1 MKVLLAQTCLALTL
15 PFVTPWAATAQE
27 HGNPRSAEQLTLD
40 LDSAERLFRAATHL
54 ATDRETWEAAG
65 DRYVASSRLRPY
77 GDVAAHRALTLA
89 ARTYFAA
96 DRHRKAEEA
105 FVEAARRALEAGR
118 VYEAALSLAH
128 ASVCVRSDR
137 PGADRGRAYL
147 RRAARLSESPLLS
160 WTERR
165 RLRERLG
172 LGTG

>member
-1 MKVLLAQTCLALTL
+1 MKPLLASTCLALSL
-15 PFVTPWAATAQE
+15 PFLPPAALPAQE
-27 HGNPRSAEQLTLD
+27 QGHPRSVEQLTLD
-40 LDSAERLFRAATHL
+40 LESAERLFRAAAHL
-54 ATDRETWEAAG
+54 ATDRESWEAAG

-96 DRHRKAEEA
+96 DRHGKAEEA

-128 ASVCVRSDR
+128 ASECVGSDR

-172 LGTG
+172 LSTG

>member
-1 MKVLLAQTCLALTL
+1 MKALIAPICLASTL
-15 PFVTPWAATAQE
+15 LFLAPAAGSAQE
-27 HGNPRSAEQLTLD
+27 QGNPRSVEQLTLD
-40 LDSAERLFRAATHL
+40 LESAERLFRAAAHL
-54 ATDRETWEAAG
+54 ATDRESWEAAG

-77 GDVAAHRALTLA
+77 GDARADHALTLA

-96 DRHRKAEEA
+96 DLHGKAEEA

-118 VYEAALSLAH
+118 VYVAALSLAH
-128 ASVCVRSDR
+128 ASECVGSVR
-137 PGADRGRAYL
+137 PSADRGRAYL